1 MNLLAGTKEEAE
13 VSQLQKIQLSLPPVC
28 FGLPMH
34 HHTRMTTLLSPTPP
48 LSHGAEVMIPLPS
61 QLRDAASE
69 NDMAKAQQLLN
80 NGVNVTCA
88 APSQSPF

>member
-1 MNLLAGTKEEAE
+1 
-13 VSQLQKIQLSLPPVC
+13 
-28 FGLPMH
+28 
-34 HHTRMTTLLSPTPP
+34 
-48 LSHGAEVMIPLPS
+48 MIPLPS
-61 QLRDAASE
+61 QLRDAASK

>member
-1 MNLLAGTKEEAE
+1 
-13 VSQLQKIQLSLPPVC
+13 
-28 FGLPMH
+28 
-34 HHTRMTTLLSPTPP
+34 MTTLLSPTPP
-48 LSHGAEVMIPLPS
+48 SLSGAEIMIPLPS
-61 QLRDAASE
+61 QLVDAASK